1 MLASLNLRCELG
13 LMSLMGRRP
22 AAALAVIVIV
32 IGFPLGEPTRAA
44 RHAITLVNPERPIE
58 EVWELQSFGEPTR
71 YRIREI
77 DGRPAIEA
85 VGQASAAGLFRDLRF
100 AVSEHPIVE
109 WTWRVDRLPEGGD
122 LRSKEADD
130 VGASLFFLF
139 GRPGLFRPEPPTLA
153 YAWTS
158 AATPAGSVV
167 VSPRHPGTL
176 RTIVLQSG
184 AENLG
189 RWISERR
196 NLIEDYRLAF
206 GEEPPERLEMI
217 ALWSDSDQ
225 TGESVHAFYGRM
237 LALRQP

>member
-1 MLASLNLRCELG
+1 MMVPLGAVALHIALALNLT
-13 LMSLMGRRP
+13 RP
-22 AAALAVIVIV
+22 DAAA
-32 IGFPLGEPTRAA
+32 AA
-44 RHAITLVNPERPIE
+44 NHAITLVDPEQPIE
-58 EVWELQSFGEPTR
+58 EVWEQKSFGTPTR
-71 YRIREI
+71 YRLSEI
-77 DGRPAIEA
+77 GGRAAIEA
-85 VGQASAAGLFRDLRF
+85 SGQGSAAGLFRDAPL
-100 AVSEHPIVE
+100 AVIDYPIVE
-109 WTWRVDRLPEGGD
+109 WTWRVDRLPEAGD

-139 GRPGLFRPEPPTLA
+139 GRPGFFRSEPPTLA

-158 AATPAGSVV
+158 AATPQGSVV
-167 VSPRHPGTL
+167 VSPRHPGTV

-189 RWISERR
+189 GWISERR

-206 GEEPPERLEMI
+206 GEDPPERLELI

>member
-1 MLASLNLRCELG
+1 
-13 LMSLMGRRP
+13 MSSIGRRP
-22 AAALAVIVIV
+22 AAALAVSVVV
-32 IGFPLGEPTRAA
+32 IGFPLGESTRAA
-44 RHAITLVNPERPIE
+44 RHAITLVDPEQPIE
-58 EVWELQSFGEPTR
+58 EVWERQSFGEPTR
-71 YRIREI
+71 YRLSEI
-77 DGRPAIEA
+77 DGRSVIEA
-85 VGQASAAGLFRDLRF
+85 SGQGSAAGLFRDAPL
-100 AVSEHPIVE
+100 AVIDYPIAE

-122 LRSKEADD
+122 LRSEKADD
-130 VGASLFFLF
+130 VGASLFLMF

-184 AENLG
+184 GENLG

-206 GEEPPERLEMI
+206 GEDPPERLEMI